1 LALLAVPAWR
11 FARREGG
18 YHEDR
23 RHATWNAGGTRPCCK
38 RAVPCHDAERHR
50 VWRV

>member
-1 LALLAVPAWR
+1 VPAWR

-23 RHATWNAGGTRPCCK
+23 RHATWNAGGTRALLQTRRSVSRRGETPRLK
-38 RAVPCHDAERHR
+38 G
-50 VWRV
+50 